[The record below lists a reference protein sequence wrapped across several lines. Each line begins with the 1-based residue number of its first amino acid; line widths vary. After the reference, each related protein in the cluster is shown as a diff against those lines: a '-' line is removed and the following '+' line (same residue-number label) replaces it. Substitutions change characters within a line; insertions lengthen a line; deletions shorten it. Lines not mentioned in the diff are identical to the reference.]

1 MEMCYDGAL
10 VMPSSYAVMSEEEMM
25 YLEGGKFISKS
36 KCIEGLAVIGMSP
49 NTYIA
54 AALTYTLAK
63 CLIRKVCTALGVVAG
78 AVVGCILGW
87 AAGQVILFGKSLA
100 RGALNK
106 GVDITWNMNPFKAC
120 IGVNA
125 SVRY

>member
-1 MEMCYDGAL
+1 MTMTYDGAL
-10 VMPSSYAVMSEEEMM
+10 VMPSSYAVMNEEEMT
-25 YLEGGKFISKS
+25 YTEGGKFISKS

-49 NTYIA
+49 STYIT

-63 CLIRKVCTALGVVAG
+63 CLIKKVCIALGGAAG
-78 AVVGCILGW
+78 AVVSFILGW
-87 AAGQVILFGKSLA
+87 AATQVINFGKALA

-125 SVRY
+125 TVRY